1 MKRLKYKVKISV
13 IILSMMM
20 ILSGCNLFVTD
31 KDKFYLNKN
40 LDYDLTW
47 IDLDKAGKDIVIP
60 AKIEDKKIRVINLA
74 DPYFAW
80 INSLDVSQVK
90 ELESFRLNL
99 FDDKNKSKLKE
110 LDFSKNNKLRRILIS
125 QTMALKNITFNS
137 ACESIFIDGSD
148 IKSVD
153 LQSLEKL
160 EDFSYYNGPL
170 EKLDI
175 SNNPNLESIK
185 VVDSNVK
192 KLDVSHNPKLKYI
205 LIDEGTEVIGPTNAH
220 IEYKKGLSSL

>member
-1 MKRLKYKVKISV
+1 MKRIIHKSKALV
-13 IILSMMM
+13 IVCSM
-20 ILSGCNLFVTD
+20 IVVLCGCNLFVTD

-99 FDDKNKSKLKE
+99 FYDKNKSKLKE
-110 LDFSKNNKLRRILIS
+110 LDFSKNNKLRHIEIT
-125 QTMALKNITFNS
+125 QTKALKNIKFNS
-137 ACESIFIDGSD
+137 TCESIYLKEIS
-148 IKSVD
+148 IKKVE
-153 LQSLEKL
+153 LKKLKKLIRFTYREGSLE
-160 EDFSYYNGPL
+160 E
-170 EKLDI
+170 LDI
-175 SNNPNLESIK
+175 SNNQNLESIK
-185 VVDSNVK
+185 IVDSNVK

-205 LIDEGTEVIGPTNAH
+205 LIDEGTEIIGPTNAQ
-220 IEYKKGLSSL
+220 IEYNKRTE

>member
-1 MKRLKYKVKISV
+1 MKRANFKTIYVTV
-13 IILSMMM
+13 ICLIITLLYSC
-20 ILSGCNLFVTD
+20 GLFVTD
-31 KDKFYLNKN
+31 KDKFHLNKN

-47 IDLDKAGKDIVIP
+47 IDLDKAGQDIVIP

-74 DPYFAW
+74 DLYFTR
-80 INSLDVSQVK
+80 IDSLDISQVK

-99 FDDKNKSKLKE
+99 FDPKNKSKLKE

-125 QTMALKNITFNS
+125 QSMALKNITFNS

-148 IKSVD
+148 IKSVA
-153 LQSLEKL
+153 LRSLEKL

-220 IEYKKGLSSL
+220 INYNKRTE

>member
-1 MKRLKYKVKISV
+1 MSV
-13 IILSMMM
+13 IILS
-20 ILSGCNLFVTD
+20 IIVVLCGCNLFVTD
-31 KDKFYLNKN
+31 EDKFYIDGN
-40 LDYDLTW
+40 LDNSLSR
-47 IDLDKAGKDIVIP
+47 IDIDKSGKDIVIP
-60 AKIEDKKIRVINLA
+60 AKVGDITVREIYLA
-74 DPYFAW
+74 DPYYSK
-80 INSLDVSQVK
+80 IDSLDVSKVK
-90 ELESFRLNL
+90 ELEAFTINL
-99 FDDKNKSKLKE
+99 FDPKNKSKLKE

-170 EKLDI
+170 EELDI

-220 IEYKKGLSSL
+220 IEYKKRAE

>member
-13 IILSMMM
+13 IILSMM

-47 IDLDKAGKDIVIP
+47 IDLDKAGQDIVIP

-74 DPYFAW
+74 DPYFTR
-80 INSLDVSQVK
+80 IDSLDISQVK

-99 FDDKNKSKLKE
+99 FDPKNKSKLKG

-170 EKLDI
+170 EELDI

-185 VVDSNVK
+185 IADTNIK
-192 KLDVSHNPKLKYI
+192 RLDVTKNPKLKYI
-205 LIDEGTEVIGPTNAH
+205 IVDEGTQIIGPTNAQ
-220 IEYKKGLSSL
+220 IKYNKRTE

>member
-13 IILSMMM
+13 IILS
-20 ILSGCNLFVTD
+20 IIVVLCGCNLFVTD

-47 IDLDKAGKDIVIP
+47 IDLDKAGQDIVIP

-74 DPYFAW
+74 DPYFTR
-80 INSLDVSQVK
+80 IDSLDISQVK

-99 FDDKNKSKLKE
+99 FDPKNKSKLKE

-125 QTMALKNITFNS
+125 LSMALKNITFNS

-153 LQSLEKL
+153 LRSLEKL

-185 VVDSNVK
+185 IADTNIK
-192 KLDVSHNPKLKYI
+192 RLDVTKNPKLKYI
-205 LIDEGTEVIGPTNAH
+205 IVDEGTQIIGPTNAQ
-220 IEYKKGLSSL
+220 IKYNKRTE